1 MAGAGVS
8 RPPRVVHSNDVEPS
22 PGPYAYDLIVVG
34 GGSGGISCA
43 KEAASHG
50 ARVALL
56 DYVKPSWAGTK
67 WGLGGTVSGAAPAPP
82 PAARARA
89 RAHARRPRAQCV
101 NVGCIPK
108 KLMHTAALLG
118 ESLTDAA
125 NYGWAFEGRAHSW
138 EKLVDT
144 VQDYVHKLNFAY
156 RTELVRARKFR
167 RRSCLHSAAVRIACV
182 FAPFAG
188 LAWRVRVFMFLPCT
202 RFWRVSVRIG
212 ADHNES

>member
-1 MAGAGVS
+1 MQFIGGCDDTFAYVRENFMAGAGVS
-8 RPPRVVHSNDVEPS
+8 RPPRVVHGNDTEPS
-22 PGPYAYDLIVVG
+22 PGPYTYDLIVVG

-56 DYVKPSWAGTK
+56 DFVKPSWAGTK
-67 WGLGGTVSGAAPAPP
+67 WGLGGTVSWGP
-82 PAARARA
+82 PAARAR
-89 RAHARRPRAQCV
+89 RRTRTLLAARAQCV

-108 KLMHTAALLG
+108 KLMHTAGLLG

-156 RTELVRARKFR
+156 RTELVRARA
-167 RRSCLHSAAVRIACV
+167 SGASSSAPPTTPECYLLLLLLLLQHS
-182 FAPFAG
+182 
-188 LAWRVRVFMFLPCT
+188 
-202 RFWRVSVRIG
+202 
-212 ADHNES
+212 